1 MVWFALQMAGKL
13 IMAGQNKYMN
23 NTNYLIKSKTLYY
36 YKALQI
42 ALKMNKTQKLSDLR
56 PQGPATT
63 ETARLCNHR
72 PLSRDN
78 HYFNESHIFWA
89 KIFHANFLNIT

>member
-23 NTNYLIKSKTLYY
+23 NTNYLIKSNTLYY

-42 ALKMNKTQKLSDLR
+42 APM
-56 PQGPATT
+56 
-63 ETARLCNHR
+63 CNVHER
-72 PLSRDN
+72 HSLM
-78 HYFNESHIFWA
+78 
-89 KIFHANFLNIT
+89 LNDVKFVW